1 MTALFSLRTVRKK
14 LLMLTKLAGGA
25 LLLSYLLCAGLPGAD
40 SGGYVHPVYG
50 KGAQLMWRSFCAL
63 VRKDCRMLAS
73 GKFFWMA
80 AGFLVLY
87 TAYVNLGYIR
97 FMQME
102 PYHVYL
108 YDPAGTQTEKSPL
121 VQAVSSLEAM
131 DAALLADANG
141 VGLDASAGDVR
152 VLLYRGAE
160 HVDRHRADYALSLL
174 RPTASRAPEV
184 LGTNTPEQK
193 ARKEITCELLFF
205 ELSAVGFL
213 GIAAVLFKEKSM
225 GVVRVHA
232 ILPLRRS
239 LFLLSKLAVFLVS
252 DLIFAVLLTLLNVGL
267 RQGAAALPA
276 VLLQTAVL
284 SLAMALTGLLCALL
298 LKDFRQFTLAYLA
311 IAIFAATPVFLS
323 ANTSIKFDWIGWHPF
338 YHVYMGL
345 KNAFFGEVIPPVY
358 YMGSAAAIALLF
370 LAVQLA
376 FRREIGREG

>member
-1 MTALFSLRTVRKK
+1 
-14 LLMLTKLAGGA
+14 
-25 LLLSYLLCAGLPGAD
+25 
-40 SGGYVHPVYG
+40 
-50 KGAQLMWRSFCAL
+50 MWRSFCAL

-97 FMQME
+97 FMQMG

-141 VGLDASAGDVR
+141 VGLDVSSGDVR

-232 ILPLRRS
+232 VLPLRRS

-298 LKDFRQFTLAYLA
+298 LKDFRQFTLAYLV

-338 YHVYMGL
+338 YHVYM
-345 KNAFFGEVIPPVY
+345 
-358 YMGSAAAIALLF
+358 
-370 LAVQLA
+370 
-376 FRREIGREG
+376 EIGRAHV

>member
-1 MTALFSLRTVRKK
+1 
-14 LLMLTKLAGGA
+14 
-25 LLLSYLLCAGLPGAD
+25 
-40 SGGYVHPVYG
+40 
-50 KGAQLMWRSFCAL
+50 MWRSFCAL

-184 LGTNTPEQK
+184 PGTNTPEQK

-232 ILPLRRS
+232 VLPLRRS

-345 KNAFFGEVIPPVY
+345 KNAFFGEAIPPVY
-358 YMGSAAAIALLF
+358 CMGSAAAIALLF